1 MSLVILR
8 HSNGKFQW
16 RIRQMENEKWVSCGK
31 KSNKPEGCFPPK
43 DNVIV
48 NAKIVNENLD
58 KLRTDRRMAIGLK
71 AETKKM
77 KVYLKR

>member
-1 MSLVILR
+1 ME
-8 HSNGKFQW
+8 NFQW